1 MIKKFKSPIDECE
14 FLYQI
19 VDGQLSYRIE
29 GTNWQDFILEDKR
42 AYNDEVWE
50 EYRVANCLS
59 DDQLY
64 ALEQSSETGTLPE
77 IELETNKR
85 FEELINI

>member
-1 MIKKFKSPIDECE
+1 MWGKRLYCIIRGSIWRINYLRRLFTKSNIHNET
-14 FLYQI
+14 L
-19 VDGQLSYRIE
+19 
-29 GTNWQDFILEDKR
+29 LETI
-42 AYNDEVWE
+42 YDEVWE

-64 ALEQSSETGTLPE
+64 ALEQSSKTGTLPE